1 MRQLV
6 FAERSVKTLG
16 DGLHEIAEC
25 SVSTGDYHN
34 VGLHTG
40 LQRNTAEKFL
50 HGGWKPDTRQMTI
63 PSMADPHVSR

>member
-50 HGGWKPDTRQMTI
+50 HGG
-63 PSMADPHVSR
+63 